1 MERPAAPKQPLS
13 GALVG
18 EERHHEFGQDLLAD
32 APSQGHPATVDAHD
46 NEAAIIPD
54 NVHFPS

>member
-1 MERPAAPKQPLS
+1 MGGGRRHHRLA

-18 EERHHEFGQDLLAD
+18 EERHHEFGQDFLAD

-46 NEAAIIPD
+46 NEAAIILE
-54 NVHFPS
+54 